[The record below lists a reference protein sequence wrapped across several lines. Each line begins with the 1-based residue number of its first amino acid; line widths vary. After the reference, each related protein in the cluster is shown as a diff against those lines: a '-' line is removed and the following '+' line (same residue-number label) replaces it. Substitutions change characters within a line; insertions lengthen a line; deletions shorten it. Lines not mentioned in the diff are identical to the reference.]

1 MKIKALKSR
10 QEFQEMKD
18 DMSIEIDN
26 LMINYEEFTKSVS
39 PNHWRSTEF
48 HFTNLKKLKDEIQRF
63 GPLKPEDLE
72 DEWIRDQVLT
82 DEEKDFYKTIN
93 NYNL

>member
-18 DMSIEIDN
+18 NMSIEIDN
-26 LMINYEEFTKSVS
+26 LLKNYEEFTKSVS
-39 PNHWRSTEF
+39 PDHWRTTGF
-48 HFTNLKKLKDEIQRF
+48 HFTNLKKLKNDIQRF
-63 GPLKPEDLE
+63 EPLKDKDLE
-72 DEWIRDQVLT
+72 EEWIRDQVLT
-82 DEEKDFYKTIN
+82 DEEKEFYKTIN